1 MATVR
6 FFTKSKSKTSVIN
19 VRFKRGAKFDIS
31 RTTSLSID
39 PKYWN
44 NTKGTVRPS
53 AEFKGKQ
60 QLQKDLHGLQG
71 EISSRYNED
80 YANGVLINA
89 EWLNRVILGFF
100 DQDKDLQTEFLT
112 DYAEYHLKH
121 LPNKV
126 LKNGQTGV
134 KPTTFKKYQ
143 GNITKLKAFE
153 QFKGKRYLLAEV
165 NMNFHRD
172 FINYLK
178 TENQLN
184 FNSIGKYLTMVKT
197 ICLDAN
203 ATKGIKINEA
213 ILNGNFRTT
222 KEATSFVT
230 LSEQEIEKIF
240 NKDFTDS
247 SYLDNARNW
256 LIIGVWLGARV
267 SDLLNLSRENIK
279 GNYLEYTAKK
289 TGQKIVMPMHWQVTA
304 IIEKLNGNFPYRI
317 SSQKFN
323 DYIKTVCD
331 KAGINEM
338 VPGNKRKVIG
348 ETKTGKKIWRKVPGT
363 YSKDKLVS
371 THICRRSFATNHYGK
386 LPTPV
391 IMSATGHTTEK
402 MLLSYIGKAP
412 KDNANVLMEYWK
424 TVKAKQD
431 KETVMEVLRN
441 AN

>member
-6 FFTKSKSKTSVIN
+6 FFTKSKSKPAVIN
-19 VRFKRGAKFDIS
+19 VRFKRGAKFDFS

-60 QLQKDLHGLQG
+60 KLIKRLHELQG
-71 EISSRYNED
+71 EISSCYNED
-80 YANGVLINA
+80 YANGVLINS
-89 EWLNRVILGFF
+89 EWLNRVILNFF
-100 DQDKDLQTEFLT
+100 DQDKELQKEFLT
-112 DYAEYHLKH
+112 DYAEYHLKT

-134 KPTTFKKYQ
+134 KPTTYKKYQ
-143 GNITKLKAFE
+143 GNINKLKAFE
-153 QFKGKRYLLAEV
+153 KFKGKRYLLSEV

-172 FINYLK
+172 FIHYLK
-178 TENQLN
+178 TENNLN

-197 ICLDAN
+197 LCLDAN
-203 ATKGIKINEA
+203 AIQGLKINNA

-230 LSEQEIEKIF
+230 LSEKEIESIF
-240 NKDFTDS
+240 YKDFSKTT
-247 SYLDNARNW
+247 YLENARNW

-267 SDLLNLSRENIK
+267 SDLLTLSRENIK
-279 GNYLEYTAKK
+279 GEYLEYTAKK
-289 TGQKIVMPMHWQVTA
+289 TGQKIVMPMHWQVSATL
-304 IIEKLNGNFPYRI
+304 EKLNGNFPYKI

-323 DYIKTVCD
+323 DYIKTVCSE
-331 KAGINEM
+331 AGINEM

-348 ETKTGKKIWRKVPGT
+348 ETDTGKKIWRKVPGT
-363 YSKDKLVS
+363 YTKDKLVS

-402 MLLSYIGKAP
+402 MLLGYIGKAP
-412 KDNANVLMEYWK
+412 QDNANVLMEFWK
-424 TVKAKQD
+424 TAKAKRD
-431 KETVMEVLRN
+431 KEPQFVVHKN
-441 AN
+441 AQ